1 MLNPISWA
9 FPTGTSLMSEP
20 LDMAFEQKQ
29 PKHIGKT
36 MSPWI
41 RITTLYLSILLF
53 LMVIF
58 ARSEASAAIEINTL
72 ADLTLADDFPEPLNK
87 FFIQNPSGEI
97 FPSFQK
103 ALMIQSMVYLSED
116 SGSDDSVSANFL
128 LIRKVLEL
136 LHDSISRVARA
147 STFGLSVN
155 HKPVI
160 NIIKISEW
168 AKIFESFESKLLG
181 SEVRQLYQSVL
192 SDKKFL
198 HDLEQHSLLIR
209 EGSRGVSKE
218 SDASA
223 SLIFET
229 HRRYKFTET
238 QMSRFFLNQLSEIW
252 EREYPVLKA
261 YFISHPELNIRFGPR
276 E

>member
-1 MLNPISWA
+1 
-9 FPTGTSLMSEP
+9 
-20 LDMAFEQKQ
+20 
-29 PKHIGKT
+29 

-41 RITTLYLSILLF
+41 RITTLYLSILLS

-72 ADLTLADDFPEPLNK
+72 ADQTLAEDFPEPLNK

-97 FPSFQK
+97 FRTFQK
-103 ALMIQSMVYLSED
+103 ALMLQTQVHLSED

-128 LIRKVLEL
+128 LIRRVLEL

-155 HKPVI
+155 HKPI
-160 NIIKISEW
+160 ISIIKISEW

-181 SEVRQLYQSVL
+181 SDVRQLYQSVL
-192 SDKKFL
+192 SDKNFL
-198 HDLEQHSLLIR
+198 RDLEQCSLLTR
-209 EGSRGVSKE
+209 EGSRLAGKE
-218 SDASA
+218 SDSSA
-223 SLIFET
+223 SLIFEA
-229 HRRYKFTET
+229 HRRYKFTES
-238 QMSRFFLNQLSEIW
+238 QMSRFFLDQLSEIW

-261 YFISHPELNIRFGPR
+261 YFTSHPELNIRFGPR
-276 E
+276 V